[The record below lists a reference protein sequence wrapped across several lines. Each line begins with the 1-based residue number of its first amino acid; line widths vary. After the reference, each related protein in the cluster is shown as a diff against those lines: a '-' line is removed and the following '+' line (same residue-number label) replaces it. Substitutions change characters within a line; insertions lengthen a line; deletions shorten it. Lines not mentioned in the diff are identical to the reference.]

1 MVARRMRIYD
11 ALALLTVI
19 LVVAL
24 DQWTKALVVAH
35 LTLNGTPTP
44 LIGNYLTLYYIQN
57 NGAAFSLFS
66 NSLMLIVLIVAAIAV
81 ISYLYLRFLN
91 TGTLA
96 IKLIF
101 GMIIGGALGNLI
113 DRAQHSG
120 YVVDFIYFQIPQIG
134 FHFAIFNLADASI
147 SVGVF
152 LLFVLLLFGG
162 LRRKAEPNNSETTL
176 KQSPTDA
183 VKEPI
188 RPSTS
193 NSASGTHRPTEQ
205 DA

>member
-1 MVARRMRIYD
+1 VVARHVRIYD

-24 DQWTKALVVAH
+24 DQWTKALVVAN
-35 LTLNGTPTP
+35 LTLNGPPTP
-44 LIGNYLTLYYIQN
+44 LIGNYLTLYYIRN
-57 NGAAFSLFS
+57 SGAAFGLFS
-66 NSLMLIVLIVAAIAV
+66 NNLILVILIVAAIVV

-113 DRAQHSG
+113 DRARHSG
-120 YVVDFIYFQIPQIG
+120 YVVDFIFFRIPQIG
-134 FHFAIFNLADASI
+134 FRFAIFNLADASI

-152 LLFVLLLFGG
+152 LLFVMLLFGG
-162 LRRKAEPNNSETTL
+162 LRRKEEPASTTHT
-176 KQSPTDA
+176 PT
-183 VKEPI
+183 V
-188 RPSTS
+188 T
-193 NSASGTHRPTEQ
+193 NSASGTQRPTEQ